1 MTRVFAYCR
10 VSTQSQ
16 TCDNQIEEIRAAG
29 YDIPEHRVVTE
40 QVSGSV
46 CALQRPKFARL
57 LTDRLESGDTLVVSK
72 LDRIGRN
79 SIDCQQT
86 IEYCTSR
93 KIRVV
98 VLQLGNLDLTSSSG
112 ALIVKLLSAI
122 ASFERD
128 LIIERVNC
136 GLARARAQNVVLG
149 RRPKTTPEQ
158 RQLII
163 ERKAAGETTSALA
176 RDFKVSR
183 ATILSI
189 AAAA

>member
-29 YDIPEHRVVTE
+29 YDIPEQRVITE
-40 QVSGSV
+40 QISGSC
-46 CALQRPKFARL
+46 CAFQRPKFARL
-57 LTDRLESGDTLVVSK
+57 LTDRLEPGDTLVVSK
-72 LDRIGRN
+72 LDRIGRD
-79 SIDCQQT
+79 SIDVQQT
-86 IEYCTSR
+86 IEYCTTH

-128 LIIERVNC
+128 LIIERVNS
-136 GLARARAQNVVLG
+136 GLARARAQNVQLG
-149 RRPKTTPEQ
+149 RKPKTTPEQ

-189 AAAA
+189 AAA

>member
-10 VSTQSQ
+10 VSTTQQ
-16 TCDNQIEEIRAAG
+16 TCDNQIQEIRAAG

-40 QVSGSV
+40 QVSGS
-46 CALQRPKFARL
+46 CAAFSRPHFKRL
-57 LTDRLESGDTLVVSK
+57 IDRLEPGDTLVVSK
-72 LDRIGRN
+72 LDRIGRD
-79 SIDCQQT
+79 SIDVQQT
-86 IEYCTSR
+86 IEYCTTH

-128 LIIERVNC
+128 LIIERVQS
-136 GLARARAQNVVLG
+136 GLARAKAQNVQLG
-149 RRPKTTPEQ
+149 RKPKTTPEQ
-158 RQLII
+158 RQQII
-163 ERKAAGETTSALA
+163 QLKAAGETTSALA

>member
-1 MTRVFAYCR
+1 MTRVFSYCR
-10 VSTQSQ
+10 VSTTQQ

-46 CALQRPKFARL
+46 CAFQRPQFKRL
-57 LTDRLESGDTLVVSK
+57 IDRLEPGDTLVVSK
-72 LDRIGRN
+72 LDRIGRD
-79 SIDCQQT
+79 SIDVQQT
-86 IEYCTSR
+86 IEYCTTH

-128 LIIERVNC
+128 LIIERVQS
-136 GLARARAQNVVLG
+136 GLARA
-149 RRPKTTPEQ
+149 
-158 RQLII
+158 
-163 ERKAAGETTSALA
+163 KA
-176 RDFKVSR
+176 
-183 ATILSI
+183 
-189 AAAA
+189 

>member
-1 MTRVFAYCR
+1 
-10 VSTQSQ
+10 
-16 TCDNQIEEIRAAG
+16 
-29 YDIPEHRVVTE
+29 
-40 QVSGSV
+40 
-46 CALQRPKFARL
+46 
-57 LTDRLESGDTLVVSK
+57 VSK
-72 LDRIGRN
+72 LDRIGRD
-79 SIDCQQT
+79 SIDVQQT
-86 IEYCTSR
+86 IEYCTTH

-128 LIIERVNC
+128 LIIERVNS
-136 GLARARAQNVVLG
+136 GLARARAQNVQLG
-149 RRPKTTPEQ
+149 RKPKTTPEQ

-189 AAAA
+189 AAA

>member
-10 VSTQSQ
+10 VSTTQQ
-16 TCDNQIEEIRAAG
+16 TCDNQIQEIRAAG

-40 QVSGSV
+40 QVSGS
-46 CALQRPKFARL
+46 CAAFSRPQFKRL
-57 LTDRLESGDTLVVSK
+57 IDRLEAGDTLVVSK
-72 LDRIGRN
+72 LDRIGRD
-79 SIDCQQT
+79 SIDVQQT
-86 IEYCTSR
+86 IQLCTSR

-128 LIIERVNC
+128 LIIERVQS
-136 GLARARAQNVVLG
+136 GLARAKAQNVVLG
-149 RRPKTTPEQ
+149 RKPKTTTEQ
-158 RQLII
+158 RQQII

>member
-16 TCDNQIEEIRAAG
+16 TCDNQIQEIRAAG
-29 YDIPEHRVVTE
+29 YDILEHRVVTE
-40 QVSGSV
+40 QVSGS
-46 CALQRPKFARL
+46 CAAFSRPQFKRL
-57 LTDRLESGDTLVVSK
+57 IDRLEPGDTLVVSK
-72 LDRIGRN
+72 LDRIGRD
-79 SIDCQQT
+79 SIDVQQT
-86 IEYCTSR
+86 IEYCTTH

-149 RRPKTTPEQ
+149 RKPKTTPEQ
-158 RQLII
+158 RQQII
-163 ERKAAGETTSALA
+163 ERKAAGATTSALA